1 MEKRIQVAIF
11 AALFL
16 QPFLVAQAEP
26 ICQPRTYTDLV
37 KCAVESSSDIKIS
50 EQQLKATTK
59 LEDAADQWINPD
71 LEADSLSKGSRNS
84 ETTAS
89 LLFTLRLGGKKTALI
104 NEARSEIQ
112 KAQATHDLYSG
123 QSRLEIMLTLY
134 RLSHLRSEIK
144 LEEESGATFSKI
156 VGQFQK
162 RPALSPEQDVSLSV
176 FRMALSDHQFRLV
189 QLKSDEE
196 KLLQAL
202 VAVTGI
208 PKEVIVKNLP
218 IKREQWPNVESNS
231 EIESSP
237 QIRQALADIKLAKS
251 LKDKA
256 DSDAWPDIK
265 IGPSIR
271 TAKDNG
277 ESSTYVGVGL
287 SMPLPL
293 FTMNGG
299 NRSYRAQKVAEAEL
313 VADQAKKKVNSSR
326 KVLLNRY
333 QQNVDSLKKSISVKA
348 LDEKHEQVERQFF
361 KGLVPSSLVIEAH
374 RQLFDL
380 EQRRNSME
388 LDTLETLGQLM
399 ILDNKFNGVIL

>member
-16 QPFLVAQAEP
+16 QPFLVAQAEST
-26 ICQPRTYTDLV
+26 CQPRTYTDLV
-37 KCAVESSSDIKIS
+37 KCAVDNSSDIKIS

-89 LLFTLRLGGKKTALI
+89 LLFTLRLGGKKTALL